1 MAGLEERPTKIRKLD
16 MPSELSQGNPACPEA
31 PEMAFLEATSNQL
44 EDEGDTPFQDGQDAR
59 DGRPKL
65 SKSQMKKLKKKE
77 QWEAGREYRKA
88 KRREKHHEKQTRKK
102 EQRQQLQAKIANGE
116 AIEIPKKLDESK
128 LKYPRRPIQVP
139 VSLILDCDFN
149 ELMFE
154 KELISLGA
162 QLTRCYS
169 ENRKNPYRS
178 HLALSSWG
186 GALKSRFETVLTN
199 NHLSWKG
206 VKFFEEDFVVAADC
220 LDEVMRSTSGGTLAG
235 AFVKGVAEPLGTKP
249 DLCHS
254 MIQNA
259 QFEEAKET
267 NAVTENVRFKVNEAP
282 QSISGDTTVGTVSG
296 FVSTVKT
303 HSEPQQG
310 SPSHQGD
317 DAPRE
322 ESHSAYESEKTAPS
336 IVYLTA
342 DSPHT
347 LEYLSPH
354 TCYIIGGI
362 VDKNRHKGL
371 CYKRA
376 CERGIPTAKLPI
388 GEYMTMQSRSVLAVN
403 HVVEIMLKW
412 LVTGDWGEA
421 FLSVIPKRKDA
432 KLKLKKWG
440 ENQRENQ
447 REEEEDEEEEE
458 SEDEED
464 HETPIIPPQKTKAL
478 DEVDVK
484 EPPEREDSDPN
495 N

>member
-1 MAGLEERPTKIRKLD
+1 MAELEERPNKIRKLD
-16 MPSELSQGNPACPEA
+16 IPSELSGPPQSVAAAPEA
-31 PEMAFLEATSNQL
+31 PNTALSNTKGDQPDVQGEAPSL
-44 EDEGDTPFQDGQDAR
+44 DGQGKDAKQ
-59 DGRPKL
+59 PKL
-65 SKSQMKKLKKKE
+65 SKSQLKKLKKKE

-88 KRREKHHEKQTRKK
+88 KRREKHHEKQARKK
-102 EQRQQLQAKIANGE
+102 EQREEWQAKIANGE
-116 AIEIPKKLDESK
+116 AIVEFPNKKDE
-128 LKYPRRPIQVP
+128 LKRPRRPIQMP

-149 ELMFE
+149 DLMFQ

-186 GALKSRFETVLTN
+186 GTLKSRFETVLTN

-206 VKFFEEDFVVAADC
+206 VKFFEEDFVIAAQS
-220 LDEVMRSTSGGTLAG
+220 LDEIMRSSSGGTLAG
-235 AFVKGVAEPLGTKP
+235 AFEGAAGDAMETIP
-249 DLCHS
+249 DLGS
-254 MIQNA
+254 STTIPNEA
-259 QFEEAKET
+259 FESPKET
-267 NAVTENVRFKVNEAP
+267 DIATQAN
-282 QSISGDTTVGTVSG
+282 
-296 FVSTVKT
+296 VSTEMTQSTSVDAVMET
-303 HSEPQQG
+303 LPSLHTTARPNPEPEQESPNANGADALPEILG
-310 SPSHQGD
+310 S
-317 DAPRE
+317 AP
-322 ESHSAYESEKTAPS
+322 AKPTPS

-342 DSPHT
+342 DSPYT
-347 LEYLSPH
+347 LERLSPN

-432 KLKLKKWG
+432 KLKVKGG
-440 ENQRENQ
+440 EDQADNG
-447 REEEEDEEEEE
+447 E
-458 SEDEED
+458 SEDD
-464 HETPIIPPQKTKAL
+464 
-478 DEVDVK
+478 DEGGTSLLVDAD
-484 EPPEREDSDPN
+484 EGEDSDGIL
-495 N
+495 

>member
-1 MAGLEERPTKIRKLD
+1 MAELGERPTKIRKLD
-16 MPSELSQGNPACPEA
+16 ITKESNESPQSNTAAQEA
-31 PEMAFLEATSNQL
+31 PEMGFSEATSDQL
-44 EDEGDTPFQDGQDAR
+44 EDEGGAPSQDGQEER
-59 DGRPKL
+59 DDQPKL

-88 KRREKHHEKQTRKK
+88 KRREKHHEKQARKK
-102 EQRQQLQAKIANGE
+102 EQRQELQAKIASGE
-116 AIEIPKKLDESK
+116 AIELPKKEVEEK
-128 LKYPRRPIQVP
+128 PKYPRRPIQVP

-154 KELISLGA
+154 KELKSLGA

-186 GALKSRFETVLTN
+186 GTLKSRFETVLTS

-206 VKFFEEDFVVAADC
+206 VKFFEEDFVVAAES
-220 LDEVMRSTSGGTLAG
+220 LDEVMRSSSGGTLAG
-235 AFVKGVAEPLGTKP
+235 AFLKNTVEAMETKP
-249 DLCHS
+249 DLGHS
-254 MIQNA
+254 PIPDGSS
-259 QFEEAKET
+259 EDLKET
-267 NAVTENVRFKVNEAP
+267 TIATEAVTSKFHEASQSTNGDIITETVSALESAIELEPKQEAP
-282 QSISGDTTVGTVSG
+282 PPETAD
-296 FVSTVKT
+296 
-303 HSEPQQG
+303 
-310 SPSHQGD
+310 SPRSK
-317 DAPRE
+317 A
-322 ESHSAYESEKTAPS
+322 TPS

-347 LEYLSPH
+347 LEYLSPN

-421 FLSVIPKRKDA
+421 FLSVIPKRKEA
-432 KLKLKKWG
+432 KLKVKKG
-440 ENQRENQ
+440 AENQSENQ
-447 REEEEDEEEEE
+447 GEEEEEGEE
-458 SEDEED
+458 SEDEEGGASIL
-464 HETPIIPPQKTKAL
+464 ENNAIEA
-478 DEVDVK
+478 VDAK
-484 EPPEREDSDPN
+484 EPDERRGWGLAGSDAN
-495 N
+495 DTIR